1 MDYYIALGVSRDADL
16 AKIKR
21 AYRIIAKKYHP
32 DVAQS
37 SDDTEQFREI
47 REAYETLADEAK
59 RQKYDQELARRD
71 SRLRVSKV
79 PELIRGRKAL
89 VEHLELFTSPT
100 DEFFEGIVPGFFTRE
115 RRSISKDLYFEAILS
130 LTEARKGGLF
140 PITVPVI
147 EPCPQ
152 CTKSGFWEDFFCPLC
167 LGHGAVH
174 SERQFSLSIPPNV
187 QHGTSIRI
195 SMEDI
200 GLRNAYLNVIVH
212 IDPELDE
219 GW

>member
-37 SDDTEQFREI
+37 SDDTERFREI